1 MFVFGGAELILKK
14 KNLGGVCSDERVNFS
29 QIRQIIDLRLTI
41 YIIQGR
47 YIPDLYDLYDVAL
60 CGRVVAV

>member
-1 MFVFGGAELILKK
+1 M
-14 KNLGGVCSDERVNFS
+14 CSDERVNFS